1 MSKETYKNENDFFDS
16 ILGGDEYGRFFMSD
30 EDADDYEKKEKK
42 AKKKKKLKKQLKK
55 LGLDTSVL
63 DEKKGLKKAKKM
75 IEDAKKSGKPEKK
88 KDKKKDKDKSLV
100 KAVRDDGVIEMKK
113 SAIKSVEEVVT
124 PVLQDTPPYYH
135 DLEKDEYIIRDALKI
150 SDQQAV
156 TAVKAYAKLRR
167 MNDPETGLFGI
178 HSERKQALPSG
189 QDKHGKHDKK
199 KSGEKRNEESLKNAI
214 EVIDAAIADNEKE
227 QAKAEAEE

>member
-30 EDADDYEKKEKK
+30 EDADDYDKKEKK

-63 DEKKGLKKAKKM
+63 DEKKGAKKAKKM
-75 IEDAKKSGKPEKK
+75 IEEAKKSGGGKK
-88 KDKKKDKDKSLV
+88 KDKKKDKDKSFV
-100 KAVRDDGVIEMKK
+100 KEVRDDGVIELKK
-113 SAIKSVEEVVT
+113 SAIKSVEEVTAPAIEEV
-124 PVLQDTPPYYH
+124 PPYYH

-167 MNDPETGLFGI
+167 MNNPETGLFGI
-178 HSERKQALPSG
+178 HSERKQLPG
-189 QDKHGKHDKK
+189 GREKHGKHDKK
-199 KSGEKRNEESLKNAI
+199 KSGDQSASLKNAI

-227 QAKAEAEE
+227 QAKADSEE

>member
-30 EDADDYEKKEKK
+30 EDADDYDKKEKK

-63 DEKKGLKKAKKM
+63 DEKKGMKKAKKM
-75 IEDAKKSGKPEKK
+75 IEEAQKSGGKK

-100 KAVRDDGVIEMKK
+100 KEVRDDGVIELKK
-113 SAIKSVEEVVT
+113 SAIKSVEEVTAPAIEEV
-124 PVLQDTPPYYH
+124 PPYYH

-178 HSERKQALPSG
+178 HSERKQLPGG
-189 QDKHGKHDKK
+189 QEKHGKHDKK
-199 KSGEKRNEESLKNAI
+199 KSDDKSAALKNAI
-214 EVIDAAIADNEKE
+214 EVIDAAIVENAKE
-227 QAKAEAEE
+227 QAKADSEE